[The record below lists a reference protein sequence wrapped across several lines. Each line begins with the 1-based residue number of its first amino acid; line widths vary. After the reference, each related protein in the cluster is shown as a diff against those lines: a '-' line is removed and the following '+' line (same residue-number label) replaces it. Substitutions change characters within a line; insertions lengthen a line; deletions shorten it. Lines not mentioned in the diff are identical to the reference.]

1 MSRLIVSGCSFTNYW
16 HPTWA
21 WFMSSAYDETYNYG
35 QSGAGNEYIYHS
47 IIDADTDLE
56 LNENDTVV
64 IAWSGYSRFDQFRQ
78 SQDEQWWYTSGD
90 WIHNPEFKSLEQFVS
105 EDGWARKSVNYIA
118 ATARYLK
125 SKNIKYVFTSLY
137 DLRARSTGS
146 GSIVQTDTYIVKLL
160 ADIYDDTFIFPRGL
174 VSQMFTQR
182 RDSNSQVHGGH
193 PNLSEHQLF
202 AIDIAFK
209 LGISIVSHTDLER
222 YDSVIDTII
231 SSNSADLKTFGKALP
246 LMNERGTALILTKPR
261 SECIPATTEKYYRN
275 SLDEYKKLITELFI
289 K

>member
-78 SQDEQWWYTSGD
+78 FQDEQWWYTRGD
-90 WIHNPEFKSLEQFVS
+90 WSHNPEFKSLEQFVN
-105 EDGWARKSVNYIA
+105 DGGWARKSINYIA

-137 DLRARSTGS
+137 DLQSRNTGS
-146 GSIVQTDTYIVKLL
+146 GSLVQTDSYIVKLL
-160 ADIYDDTFIFPRGL
+160 AEIYDATFIYPRGL
-174 VSQMFTQR
+174 TNEMFQYR
-182 RDSNSQVHGGH
+182 ANSASETFGSH
-193 PNLSEHQLF
+193 PNLSEHQL
-202 AIDIAFK
+202 IASGIADK
-209 LGISIVSHTDLER
+209 LGVSIAIHTDLEQ
-222 YDSVIDTII
+222 YDSLVAGR
-231 SSNSADLKTFGKALP
+231 SSDAFGKVLP

>member
-78 SQDEQWWYTSGD
+78 FQDEQWWYTRGD
-90 WIHNPEFKSLEQFVS
+90 WSHNPEFKSLEQFVND
-105 EDGWARKSVNYIA
+105 DGWARKSVNYIA

-137 DLRARSTGS
+137 DLRVRSTGS
-146 GSIVQTDTYIVKLL
+146 GSLVQTDSYIVKLL
-160 ADIYDDTFIFPRGL
+160 ADIYDNTFIYPRGL
-174 VSQMFTQR
+174 TNEMFQCRVNSVSETFG
-182 RDSNSQVHGGH
+182 SH
-193 PNLSEHQLF
+193 PNLSEHQ
-202 AIDIAFK
+202 IIANGIAAK
-209 LGISIVSHTDLER
+209 LGVSIYDHTDLEQ
-222 YDSVIDTII
+222 YDSLIVTAGSD
-231 SSNSADLKTFGKALP
+231 TFGKVLP
-246 LMNERGTALILTKPR
+246 LLNERSAALILTKSR

-275 SLDEYKKLITELFI
+275 SLDEYKKLVTELFI